1 MLPLHQAP
9 RHAFVSKTMLIS
21 FLLILLTQ
29 ISVNAQISLTMLP
42 SGGNKK
48 AGVYERVGL
57 TDVHVYYDR
66 PAVKGREGK
75 IWGELVHKGFTD
87 QGFGSSKA
95 APWRAGANE
104 NTVISFSTDVKIN
117 GQHLPKGKYGFFI
130 AYDPESS
137 ILIFSKNHGSW
148 GSYFY
153 DPKEDALRVTVKPET
168 LSSSVEWLQYSF
180 RPLRNNKAELSL
192 EWEKLRIPFTIEVD
206 YIADQLESFRQ
217 ELRTARGFT
226 WMSWHQAAN
235 WCLQNNVNLEQA
247 LQWSDSA
254 TSINFG
260 GNREFQTFVTK
271 AAILEKLGRND
282 EAAALM
288 RTALPMANMNE
299 VHQYGRTL
307 LQQKKNKEAMEIFQ
321 LNHKNHP
328 KQFTTL
334 VGLARGYSA
343 NGDLK
348 NALKYAK
355 QSLPLSPNEPNKK
368 AVEGMIEKLSKGEP
382 IE

>member
-1 MLPLHQAP
+1 MLPQQQAP
-9 RHAFVSKTMLIS
+9 RQAFVFKALLIS
-21 FLLILLTQ
+21 LMLLMMQ

-75 IWGELVHKGFTD
+75 IWGDLVHKGFTD

-104 NTVISFSTDVKIN
+104 NTVISFSTDVTIN

-137 ILIFSKNHGSW
+137 ILIFSKNHSSW

-153 DPKEDALRVTVKPET
+153 DPKEDALRVTVKPEALPT
-168 LSSSVEWLQYSF
+168 SVEWLQYSF
-180 RPLRNNKAELSL
+180 RAQGNNKAILSL

-206 YIADQLESFRQ
+206 YIATQLESFRR
-217 ELRTARGFT
+217 ELRTERGFT
-226 WMSWHQAAN
+226 WMSWHQAAH

>member
-1 MLPLHQAP
+1 MSLLHQA
-9 RHAFVSKTMLIS
+9 HKQAFFFKTLLIS
-21 FLLILLTQ
+21 FLLLITQ

-117 GQHLPKGKYGFFI
+117 GQALPKGKYGFFI

-137 ILIFSKNHGSW
+137 ILIFSKNHSSW

-153 DPKEDALRVTVKPET
+153 DPKEDALRVTVKPEALPT
-168 LSSSVEWLQYSF
+168 SVEWLQYNF
-180 RPLRNNKAELSL
+180 RAQGNNKAVLSL

-206 YIADQLESFRQ
+206 YIATQLESFRR
-217 ELRTARGFT
+217 ELRTERGFT

-260 GNREFQTFVTK
+260 GNQEFITFTTK
-271 AAILEKLGRND
+271 AAILEKLGRAD
-282 EAAALM
+282 EAQALMKAAL
-288 RTALPMANMNE
+288 PVANMNE

>member
-1 MLPLHQAP
+1 MLQMHHQSRQAYV
-9 RHAFVSKTMLIS
+9 FKTLLIS
-21 FLLILLTQ
+21 FMLLMMQ

-137 ILIFSKNHGSW
+137 ILIFSKNHSSW

-153 DPKEDALRVTVKPET
+153 DPKEDALRVTVKPEA
-168 LSSSVEWLQYSF
+168 LPNSVEWLQYSF
-180 RPLRNNKAELSL
+180 RAEGNNKAVLSL

-206 YIADQLESFRQ
+206 YIATQLESFRR
-217 ELRTARGFT
+217 ELRTERGFT
-226 WMSWHQAAN
+226 WMSWNQAAY

-260 GNREFQTFVTK
+260 GNQEFQTFVTK

-282 EAAALM
+282 EAAALI
-288 RTALPMANMNE
+288 RSALPMANMNE

>member
-1 MLPLHQAP
+1 
-9 RHAFVSKTMLIS
+9 
-21 FLLILLTQ
+21 
-29 ISVNAQISLTMLP
+29 MLP

-180 RPLRNNKAELSL
+180 RAQGNNKAVLSL
-192 EWEKLRIPFTIEVD
+192 EWEKLRIPFSIEVD

-226 WMSWHQAAN
+226 WMSWDQAAN

-368 AVEGMIEKLSKGEP
+368 AVESMIDKLSKGEP

>member
-1 MLPLHQAP
+1 MSQMHHPSPQDFVFKKML
-9 RHAFVSKTMLIS
+9 VS
-21 FLLILLTQ
+21 FLLILSMQ

-75 IWGELVHKGFTD
+75 IWGELVHKGFID

-137 ILIFSKNHGSW
+137 ILIFSKNHSSW

-153 DPKEDALRVTVKPET
+153 DPKEDALRVTVKPEA
-168 LSSSVEWLQYSF
+168 LPNSVEWLQYSF
-180 RPLRNNKAELSL
+180 RAEGNNKAVLSL
-192 EWEKLRIPFTIEVD
+192 EWEKLRIPFSIEVD
-206 YIADQLESFRQ
+206 YISDQLESFRR
-217 ELRTARGFT
+217 ELRTERGFT
-226 WMSWHQAAN
+226 WMSWNQAAN

-260 GNREFQTFVTK
+260 GKQEFITFTTK
-271 AAILEKLGRND
+271 AAILEKLGRPE
-282 EAAALM
+282 EAQALIKAAL
-288 RTALPMANMNE
+288 PVANMNE

-321 LNHKNHP
+321 FNHKNHP

-368 AVEGMIEKLSKGEP
+368 AVESMIEKLSKGEP
-382 IE
+382 ID

>member
-1 MLPLHQAP
+1 MSP
-9 RHAFVSKTMLIS
+9 LIS
-21 FLLILLTQ
+21 SRQQPFFFQSLLVTILLTLTVQ
-29 ISVNAQISLTMLP
+29 FSAHAQISLTMLP

-117 GQHLPKGKYGFFI
+117 GQSLPKGRYGFFI

-137 ILIFSKNHGSW
+137 ILIFSKNHSSW

-153 DPKEDALRVTVKPET
+153 DPKEDALRVNVKPEA
-168 LSSSVEWLQYSF
+168 LASSVEWLQFSF
-180 RPLRNNKAELSL
+180 QPISNNKAILGL

-206 YIADQLESFRQ
+206 YITDQLESFRR
-217 ELRTARGFT
+217 ELRTERGFT
-226 WMSWHQAAN
+226 WMSWNQAAN

-260 GNREFQTFVTK
+260 GNQEFITFTTK
-271 AAILEKLGRND
+271 AAILEKLGRVE
-282 EAAALM
+282 EAQALMKAAL
-288 RTALPMANMNE
+288 PVANMNE

-321 LNHKNHP
+321 FNHKNHP
-328 KQFTTL
+328 KEFTTL

-343 NGDLK
+343 NSDLK

-355 QSLPLSPNEPNKK
+355 QALPLSPNEPNKK
-368 AVEGMIEKLSKGEP
+368 VVEGMIEKLSKGEP
-382 IE
+382 ID